1 MTEIAPY
8 EQGMS
13 PVEMHQSLVDE
24 IQAIRVERG
33 YNARSELVTA
43 KYEIGRAV
51 ITSPLYS
58 RYTKGVGELIRKIGE
73 DVGLQWRSIYDCCRF
88 YHLAEEAGGLEE
100 FFAKNHIGK
109 QMSWSG
115 IQRLLPKNQS
125 DVAADEAEKL
135 SKLPAPDR
143 ANRASAGRYARLR
156 VGQVRRDEDQQ
167 KLLKLLAVEL

>member
-51 ITSPLYS
+51 NTSPLYS

-73 DVGLQWRSIYDCCRF
+73 DVG
-88 YHLAEEAGGLEE
+88 
-100 FFAKNHIGK
+100 
-109 QMSWSG
+109 
-115 IQRLLPKNQS
+115 
-125 DVAADEAEKL
+125 
-135 SKLPAPDR
+135 
-143 ANRASAGRYARLR
+143 
-156 VGQVRRDEDQQ
+156 
-167 KLLKLLAVEL
+167 